1 MTTEHASR
9 NERSSAETM
18 VGIPEPNVEFFLFNA
33 DVPPP
38 EPASP
43 TLQGTLPLRGV
54 QKCTPLTDATG
65 FGWYTFPPVDFALR
79 WDGQT
84 VDFSRLVDNE
94 PAEWR
99 SLSGGYDL
107 ALDEDQAALA
117 RAPERFKADFD
128 VFDHLGGRIAFIN
141 MDPRL
146 GNACEITPGL
156 LARTSPGWSL
166 LVRSLPNWPPVRDH
180 QILEGVVDTDWFGS
194 HVPIIVRLPEVNR
207 VVRFYRRYPWAVLQP
222 VPRVAVTAAHTA
234 SGMRVTRGIENFPD
248 DIWARFVENR
258 RRRVDGS
265 GLATYQAEQ
274 RRRARVRQ

>member
-1 MTTEHASR
+1 MGHASQ
-9 NERSSAETM
+9 NERPPAEAM
-18 VGIPEPNVEFFLFNA
+18 ADIPDPNVEFFLFNPDA
-33 DVPPP
+33 PPP
-38 EPASP
+38 EPASS
-43 TLQGTLPLRGV
+43 TLRGTLPLSGV
-54 QKCTPLTDATG
+54 QKCAPLTDATG
-65 FGWYTFPPVDFALR
+65 FGWYTFPPIDFALR

-117 RAPERFKADFD
+117 QAPERFKADFD

-141 MDPRL
+141 LNPQL

-166 LVRSLPNWPPVRDH
+166 LVRSPPNWPPTRDH
-180 QILEGVVDTDWFGS
+180 QILEGVLDTDWFGS
-194 HVPIIVRLPEVNR
+194 HVPIIVRLPEVDR
-207 VVRFYRRYPWAVLQP
+207 VVRFYRSYPWAVLQP
-222 VPRVAVTAAHTA
+222 VPRVAVRAAHTEPGA
-234 SGMRVTRGIENFPD
+234 RVTRGIENFPD

-258 RRRVDGS
+258 HRRVDGV
-265 GLATYQAEQ
+265 GLATYKAEQ
-274 RRRARVRQ
+274 RRRTGAGQ